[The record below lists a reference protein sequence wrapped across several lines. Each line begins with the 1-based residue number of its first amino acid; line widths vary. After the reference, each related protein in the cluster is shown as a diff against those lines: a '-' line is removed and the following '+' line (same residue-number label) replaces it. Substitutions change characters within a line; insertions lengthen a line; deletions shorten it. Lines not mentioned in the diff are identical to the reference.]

1 MAAQTVSM
9 KALFRRLGADDP
21 TATYIVDQ
29 ESFNRLSVLSKMD
42 KQEVDTFCKN
52 VRSPGGANAA
62 GGQNRGHRLSYI
74 FQRHMQQ
81 AVFYM
86 KTKRRVSRTVAAR
99 DIAVANVDT
108 AFLDRQR
115 KEEEEY
121 KNPTD
126 VKVEINRQDWAQTFK
141 TFEHALDTIA
151 GTDGAPLSYCMRE
164 KQK

>member
-9 KALFRRLGADDP
+9 KALFRRLGADGP

-29 ESFNRLSVLSKMD
+29 EAFNRLSVLSKMD

-52 VRSPGGANAA
+52 VRSPVGANAA

-86 KTKRRVSRTVAAR
+86 KTKRRVSRTVAVG
-99 DIAVANVDT
+99 DITVVNVDT
-108 AFLDRQR
+108 DFLDRQR
-115 KEEEEY
+115 KEEEDY
-121 KNPTD
+121 KNPTN
-126 VKVEINRQDWAQTFK
+126 VKVEINRQDWAKTFK
-141 TFEHALDTIA
+141 TF
-151 GTDGAPLSYCMRE
+151 
-164 KQK
+164 